1 MAPRA
6 YSMQRRAEQVAQT
19 RDRIVGAAVEI
30 FARRGA
36 RGMTMTE
43 VARAADVAT
52 ATVTN
57 HFATPE
63 LLLQAVVDR
72 VMAEIEIPDAGI
84 FADTRSAPARL
95 RALTAAMFRF
105 YERTNQWFRLLGAE
119 ITDVPALAKA
129 EADFRRAVQGLY
141 AEALTGV
148 EDEVVGKAVAG
159 LVHPATYT
167 ALRQA
172 GLSVEEAT
180 DVVADALT
188 DQARKRTGP
197 GAARRTA
204 VRGLTAESEGPHPAT
219 GHDSDPY
226 GHGPEAPRPR
236 ESTTREARPKGLQP
250 PTP

>member
-19 RDRIVGAAVEI
+19 RDRIVGAAVEV

-36 RGMTMTE
+36 RGLTMTE

-84 FADTRSAPARL
+84 FAGTRSASARL
-95 RALTAAMFRF
+95 RALTAAMYRF
-105 YERTNQWFRLLGAE
+105 YERTNRWFQLLGAE
-119 ITDVPALAKA
+119 ITDVPVLAKA

-141 AEALTGV
+141 AEALAGV
-148 EDEVVGKAVAG
+148 DDETVGKVVAG

-172 GLSVEEAT
+172 GLSVDEAT
-180 DVVADALT
+180 DVVADAVT
-188 DQARKRTGP
+188 QR
-197 GAARRTA
+197 AARRPA
-204 VRGLTAESEGPHPAT
+204 RGSGLPGVAATMDEGRHP
-219 GHDSDPY
+219 G
-226 GHGPEAPRPR
+226 
-236 ESTTREARPKGLQP
+236 
-250 PTP
+250 

>member
-19 RDRIVGAAVEI
+19 RDSIVGAAVEV

-63 LLLQAVVDR
+63 LLLQAVVER
-72 VMAEIEIPDAGI
+72 LMATIEIPDGSI
-84 FADTRSAPARL
+84 FAGSRSAPARL
-95 RALTAAMFRF
+95 RALTAAMYRF
-105 YERTNQWFRLLGAE
+105 YERTDQWFQLLGAE
-119 ITDVPALAKA
+119 ISDVPVLAKA
-129 EADFRRAVQGLY
+129 DADFRRAVQGLY

-148 EDEVVGKAVAG
+148 EDEAVGKAVAG
-159 LVHPATYT
+159 LVHPATYA

-172 GLSVEEAT
+172 GLSVDEAT
-180 DVVADALT
+180 DVVAEALV
-188 DQARKRTGP
+188 QR
-197 GAARRTA
+197 ARRRA
-204 VRGLTAESEGPHPAT
+204 HPSPAEE
-219 GHDSDPY
+219 
-226 GHGPEAPRPR
+226 R
-236 ESTTREARPKGLQP
+236 
-250 PTP
+250 